1 MTDHAQRAREI
12 ASKWVNDNGLA
23 LFVGAGHES
32 RLGDLIAAALD
43 QAAQEAHESDVKW
56 VHKNFISSI
65 RGPESEYA
73 PVLTLD
79 QVEAWLK
86 GEMDE
91 CRKDGCYGMALL
103 TSLLA
108 QVQAWKASVQ

>member
-1 MTDHAQRAREI
+1 MPEVKPKYAHD
-12 ASKWVNDNGLA
+12 DF
-23 LFVGAGHES
+23 LFNEPPGE
-32 RLGDLIAAALD
+32 DD
-43 QAAQEAHESDVKW
+43 D
-56 VHKNFISSI
+56 
-65 RGPESEYA
+65 PCT